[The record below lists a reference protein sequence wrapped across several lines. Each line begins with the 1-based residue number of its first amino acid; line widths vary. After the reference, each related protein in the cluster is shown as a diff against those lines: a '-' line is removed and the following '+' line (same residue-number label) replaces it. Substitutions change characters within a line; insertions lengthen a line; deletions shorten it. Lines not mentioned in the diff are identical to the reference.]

1 GREYALLDGENSE
14 VAEAIYEHY
23 LPRFAG
29 DELPK
34 STIGRLVAIAD
45 KLDNIAATFSRGLV
59 PTGSQDPYALRRQAI
74 GIVNILLDGSYHLP
88 LQKVLLEVLQA
99 LKLPTEKINLLL
111 PQLREFFLQRVKN
124 TMSEQGIR
132 YDVIE
137 AVTAEEANDDIVDLF
152 ARAKALASY
161 VETPAAAVSIQA
173 FTRVANLSK
182 KACDAG
188 IIRESLFKESAERE
202 LYAVVSR
209 LQKETLPALISYD
222 YPTVLSLVD
231 AIAAP
236 VNNFFDTVMVMDKD
250 EDVKNNRLALLVQV
264 KETAGMVGDLSI
276 IVL

>member
-1 GREYALLDGENSE
+1 M
-14 VAEAIYEHY
+14 
-23 LPRFAG
+23 
-29 DELPK
+29 
-34 STIGRLVAIAD
+34 
-45 KLDNIAATFSRGLV
+45 
-59 PTGSQDPYALRRQAI
+59 
-74 GIVNILLDGSYHLP
+74 
-88 LQKVLLEVLQA
+88 
-99 LKLPTEKINLLL
+99 

-188 IIRESLFKESAERE
+188 IIRESLFKEPAERE